1 MNECHFM
8 GRLMHDPEVKSVGP
22 KGTSVLN
29 FTIALNRKFKK
40 ANGDSVSEPI
50 KLRCEVWD
58 TGAETMGRHLKKG
71 DPIIIHASAKNDE
84 WTDAD
89 GVKHS
94 TIKFRVDH
102 FDFVLAKPK
111 ARQEE
116 EEVIEEPKEDEIP
129 F

>member
-8 GRLMHDPEVKSVGP
+8 GRLMHDPELKAVGP
-22 KGTSVLN
+22 KGTPVVN

-40 ANGDSVSEPI
+40 ANGETESEPI
-50 KLRCEVWD
+50 KLRCEAWD
-58 TGAETMGRHLKKG
+58 TGAETIARHLRKG
-71 DPIIIHASAKNDE
+71 DPIIVHCSARNDE
-84 WTDAD
+84 WTDKD
-89 GVKHS
+89 GNPKS
-94 TIKFRVDH
+94 TIKFRVNH

-116 EEVIEEPKEDEIP
+116 AVDEPREDEIP